1 MDKTTADKTDEIA
14 RIIKEASDAAFRYPG
29 TPSLP
34 KNQGDAP
41 PTLDDIAFV
50 YPDGADNDK

>member
-41 PTLDDIAFV
+41 PTLNDTAFR
-50 YPDGADNDK
+50 YPRRRNS

>member
-29 TPSLP
+29 TPP
-34 KNQGDAP
+34 KPPKPRDAP
-41 PTLDDIAFV
+41 PTLSDIAFA
-50 YPDGADNDK
+50 YPRCQRQ